1 MANEDPDQVRVWMNK
16 VDSTDKLDL
25 DTKWLER
32 LQNEFN
38 SARVDD
44 RELCQTLLEIW
55 DEYEYIAD
63 PHTAVALAA
72 AKKLGYFGPKPTS
85 TGVRL
90 CAVLATASPCKF
102 QESVTEALGEEGWQN
117 YYNSIYFPAHAK
129 LTLNLKEQS
138 VIEYK
143 WTHGADLIAVQ
154 SEWELKLRSII
165 SDLLSPKETLRH

>member
-1 MANEDPDQVRVWMNK
+1 MWMKK

-32 LQNEFN
+32 LQIEFD

-44 RELCQTLLEIW
+44 RELCQTLLEVR
-55 DEYEYIAD
+55 DEYQYIAD

-72 AKKLGYFGPKPTS
+72 AKKLGYFDPKPIS

-102 QESVTEALGEEGWQN
+102 QESVTEALGEEAWHN
-117 YYNSIYFPAHAK
+117 YFNSKYFPAHAK
-129 LTLNLKEQS
+129 LTLDLKEQS
-138 VIEYK
+138 IIEYK
-143 WTHGADLIAVQ
+143 WTQGADLIAVQ
-154 SEWELKLRSII
+154 SEWELNLRSII
-165 SDLLSPKETLRH
+165 ADLSSPKETLC

>member
-1 MANEDPDQVRVWMNK
+1 LANEDPDQVRLWMNK

-25 DTKWLER
+25 DTKWLQR
-32 LQNEFN
+32 LQNEFD

-44 RELCQTLLEIW
+44 QEMCKTLLEIR
-55 DEYEYIAD
+55 DEYGYVAD

-72 AKKLGYFGPKPTS
+72 AKKLGYFGPS
-85 TGVRL
+85 TGACL

-117 YYNSIYFPAHAK
+117 YYNSKYFPSHAK
-129 LTLNLKEQS
+129 LTLNLTEQP

-143 WTHGADLIAVQ
+143 WTQGADLVAVQ
-154 SEWELKLRSII
+154 TEWELKLRSII
-165 SDLLSPKETLRH
+165 ANLSSPMEMIY